1 MKAVAENATAFYVC
15 DSQERWRFVKTML
28 QNIKTNCAF
37 FAKTMDIYYFRN
49 VSRDRKQ
56 ETMLF

>member
-37 FAKTMDIYYFRN
+37 FCQNDGYLLLSQRF
-49 VSRDRKQ
+49 S
-56 ETMLF
+56 

>member
-1 MKAVAENATAFYVC
+1 MVFEKSFANESGAENATAFYVF

-37 FAKTMDIYYFRN
+37 FCQNDGYLLLSQRF
-49 VSRDRKQ
+49 S
-56 ETMLF
+56 